1 MKKLT
6 RSLFTKNF
14 TSTGVDVGAV
24 LKKYNTAKYVG
35 QFPLRDTR
43 GEFTDYHADVFYEP
57 NPNRE
62 LGHSN
67 YFAIYIREGSVYITG
82 ADHVEK
88 LILSVYTDS
97 EGDLIYSRFQHDFR
111 SFKTEIGSVSID
123 GSWWVSIA
131 EDVDHFQMMGR
142 TLWDGGSCP
151 MGMAVVVRDGEF
163 YEIENGEKL

>member
-1 MKKLT
+1 MKKLDK
-6 RSLFTKNF
+6 SKFQKNF
-14 TSTGVDVGAV
+14 TSTGIRVNEV
-24 LKKYNTAKYVG
+24 LLRYPNAKYVG

-43 GEFTDYHADVFYEP
+43 GEFTDFHTEVFYEP
-57 NPNRE
+57 NPKVE
-62 LGHSN
+62 LGHSH
-67 YFAIYIREGSVYITG
+67 YFAIYVRGDSVYITG
-82 ADHVEK
+82 AAHVEK

-131 EDVDHFQMMGR
+131 EGVDHFQMMGR